1 MKKKTVI
8 DFIPS
13 MAAAFVS
20 VVCLLIYFFAFRKSN
35 YVDILKACV
44 VPVAALAIPL
54 LNLIFKIR
62 IPYALNIA
70 VAAYAVVA
78 LDGASVL
85 NFYEY
90 IPYYD
95 KFLHTAFGIVGS
107 FVIFTMFLYG
117 RGEKMRP
124 WCFFL
129 SIMLCVLGIAAIWE
143 IYEYAGTAIFGYD
156 MQLWMPNMSEVGD
169 MTVREFFENYDPLW
183 DTIWDIIVAVFG
195 VLMFYVIVLIDKF
208 CGFRMC
214 KSIYLQVISTRKPE
228 TNAEARAEETE
239 ELNGSGN
246 KK

>member
-20 VVCLLIYFFAFRKSN
+20 VVCLLVYFFAFHKSN

-44 VPVAALAIPL
+44 VPVAALVIPL

-85 NFYEY
+85 SFYEY
-90 IPYYD
+90 IPHYD

-107 FVIFTMFLYG
+107 FAIFTLLLYG
-117 RGEKMRP
+117 RGEKMKP

-129 SIMLCVLGIAAIWE
+129 TIMLCVLGVAAFWE
-143 IYEYAGTAIFGYD
+143 IYEYAGTAIFHYD
-156 MQLWMPNMSEVGD
+156 MQHWMPNMSEVGD
-169 MTVREFFENYDPLW
+169 MTVSEFFKSYDPLW

-195 VLMFYVIVLIDKF
+195 VLMFYLIVLVDKF
-208 CGFRMC
+208 CGYKMC
-214 KSIYLQVISTRKPE
+214 KSIYLQVISTRKP
-228 TNAEARAEETE
+228 AKKAEEEAPSE
-239 ELNGSGN
+239 EKSEE
-246 KK
+246 KEE